1 MLTDNQRPR
10 LVYPALAL
18 WLLAVSISPII
29 VRLAQGEALPS
40 LFIAAARLTLS
51 ALILTPLTLRG
62 HRAELAALMRR
73 DLLLAVITGVILAI
87 HFITWIY
94 SLEFTS
100 VLISVVFV
108 TTSPLWVA
116 LIEVVFLKM
125 HIRRSVLVGLLI
137 AVAGGLLIGVG
148 GESDTTA
155 GSNPLLGGGLAL
167 VGAIAFATYLVLG
180 RKLRPKLSLLPY
192 IWLVYGFA
200 AIFLVTLALIMQIPM
215 SGYSTTGYLWVV
227 ALAIF
232 PQLLGHSS
240 FNYVLRYLSATYVGI
255 ASQIEPIGSTLI
267 AYVVFG
273 ELPLPLQIVGSL
285 AILGGVAIATLV
297 KETTVAN
304 AAVEAAEDSL

>member
-1 MLTDNQRPR
+1 MPTDNQKPR

-18 WLLAVSISPII
+18 GLLAVSVAPII

-40 LFIAAARLTLS
+40 LFIAAGRLTLS

-62 HRAELAALMRR
+62 HRAELANLRR
-73 DLLLAVITGVILAI
+73 SDLLLAAITGVILAI

-94 SLEFTS
+94 SLEYTS
-100 VLISVVFV
+100 VLVSVVFV

-125 HIRRSVLVGLLI
+125 HIRRAVLVGLLV
-137 AVAGGLLIGVG
+137 AVAGGLLIGIG
-148 GESDTTA
+148 GESDATP
-155 GSNPLLGGGLAL
+155 GRNPILGGALAL
-167 VGAIAFATYLVLG
+167 AGAVAFACYLVLG

-200 AIFLVTLALIMQIPM
+200 AIFLVALAVIAQVPVG
-215 SGYSTTGYLWVV
+215 GYSSTGYLWVV
-227 ALAIF
+227 LLAIF

-255 ASQIEPIGSTLI
+255 SSQIEPIGSALI
-267 AYVVFG
+267 AFLVFG
-273 ELPLPLQIVGSL
+273 EVPLPLQIVGSL
-285 AILGGVAIATLV
+285 AILVGVAVATLV
-297 KETTVAN
+297 KPKRVEIPEI
-304 AAVEAAEDSL
+304 EAAEDNL